1 MNKFVV
7 VAALALLLT
16 GCAGRGCQ
24 LCADPNNPVRGDVTA
39 TEKDHALTMHE
50 GQKLKVVLHAPQGMG
65 RWTHPESNDA
75 SVLMPIVDPAATSAR
90 DVTIAA
96 FEAKKTGMAEVS
108 ATASPQ
114 CASGQPCPML
124 IALYSLKVTVTP

>member
-1 MNKFVV
+1 MHRFLV
-7 VAALALLLT
+7 VAAVGLLLT

-24 LCADPNNPVRGDVTA
+24 LCAAPNKPVRVDITA
-39 TEKDHALTMHE
+39 TEKDHAVTMRA
-50 GQKLKVVLHAPQGMG
+50 GQKLEVVLHAPQGMG
-65 RWTHPESNDA
+65 RWTHPISNDA

-96 FEAKKTGMAEVS
+96 FEAKKTGMADIS

-114 CASGQPCPML
+114 CASGQACPML
-124 IALYSLKVTVTP
+124 IALYSLEVTVTP